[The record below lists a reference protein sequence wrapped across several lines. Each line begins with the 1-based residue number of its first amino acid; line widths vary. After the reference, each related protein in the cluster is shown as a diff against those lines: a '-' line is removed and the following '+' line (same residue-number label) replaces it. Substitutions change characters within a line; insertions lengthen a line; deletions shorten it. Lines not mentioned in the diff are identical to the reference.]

1 MAPTAH
7 WDSDGSAKE
16 AATSS
21 KEKWNK
27 SDDSLG
33 TPSTPPP
40 AYGSIVASTTSW
52 DAIRAGEVF
61 TLETE
66 TRECARQQKERQTR
80 QQRLG
85 SILVPVGFLC
95 LLLCDILALVLA
107 VEAEK
112 RLSVTLESN
121 PGYLSF
127 VTVFAVT
134 GELIVLLVVLPCLIP
149 CHVPDAVV
157 MGIVCLVCVDAFT
170 NGAMLIAAAKVN
182 LDGGACSGH
191 RRRAGSCLS
200 GLELGL
206 AAGAFRVMLLPI
218 GCVMLTG
225 YLVGREAKKGNKS
238 QTQNGRPGEA

>member
-112 RLSVTLESN
+112 RLSVSLESN

-182 LDGGACSGH
+182 LDG
-191 RRRAGSCLS
+191 
-200 GLELGL
+200 LELGL

-225 YLVGREAKKGNKS
+225 YLVGREARKGNKS